1 MNEQKAKV
9 KLIITFF
16 AFGLISLI
24 VKYVDVPSSVISAFR
39 GVFGA
44 ISIFISFPI
53 LKKSINWESI
63 KKNIFTLVLTGTI
76 MGFNWAIFFESYNYT
91 SVAIATVCYYMQP
104 IFLMIGSVIFLNE
117 KFTSKKIVCLLVAI
131 LGMVFVTG
139 VLNGTSDPSNKP
151 IGAILGV
158 FAGFMYAV
166 VVLINKKMKDIP
178 ASECTMVQLA
188 VAGTV
193 MTIYSL
199 FTVDRAEV
207 DFNLRTIILLLVLAV
222 VLTGLCYTIYFDSI
236 KKVPA
241 QTVGI
246 LGYIDPITSV
256 LCSAIVL
263 GEPLGM
269 TTIIG
274 AIFILGSTFV
284 SEINFKKKEI
294 K

>member
-1 MNEQKAKV
+1 MIEKKAKI

-24 VKYVDVPSSVISAFR
+24 VKYVDVPSSVICAFR

-44 ISIFISFPI
+44 LFILISFPV
-53 LKKSINWESI
+53 LKKKIDWHSI
-63 KKNIFTLVLTGTI
+63 KKNLVPLVVTGAI
-76 MGFNWAIFFESYNYT
+76 MGFNWAVFFESYNYT

-104 IFLMIGSVIFLNE
+104 IFLLVGSVLLLGE
-117 KFTSKKIVCLLVAI
+117 KFTLKKTACLFIAI
-131 LGMVFVTG
+131 FGMVFVTG
-139 VLNGTSDPSNKP
+139 VFNGNADPSNKP
-151 IGAILGV
+151 LGAILGV
-158 FAGFMYAV
+158 LAGFMYAV

-178 ASECTMVQLA
+178 ASECTMIQLA

-193 MTIYSL
+193 MTIYS
-199 FTVDRAEV
+199 FITVDKTEV
-207 DFNLRTIILLLVLAV
+207 DFNLRTIILLLVLAI
-222 VLTGLCYTIYFDSI
+222 VLTGLCYTVYFDSI

-263 GEPLGM
+263 KEPLGI
-269 TTIIG
+269 TTLIG
-274 AIFILGSTFV
+274 AILILGSTFI

-294 K
+294 E